1 MYPYILL
8 LGLLLHAPNETNPFP
23 LVRHRSAQRL
33 PFKEN
38 RIAFSVCIAFTFFK
52 KLPRTNITLKG
63 IGVHVSTKMVQTANV
78 TAVRVA
84 MDFVPQSAY
93 ALYDKGVLQMMSNPK
108 PYYTAPSGNPLA
120 RFYALG
126 GAGNQLSRTSA

>member
-1 MYPYILL
+1 
-8 LGLLLHAPNETNPFP
+8 
-23 LVRHRSAQRL
+23 
-33 PFKEN
+33 
-38 RIAFSVCIAFTFFK
+38 
-52 KLPRTNITLKG
+52 
-63 IGVHVSTKMVQTANV
+63 MVQTANV

-126 GAGNQLSRTSA
+126 GAGNQFSRTSA